1 MKIEYELTKK
11 EYEKIVRKVN
21 SKYDNIYII
30 FASILYLIVVRD
42 LILDNIKVVF
52 LLYIGMFALIYA
64 LLKIANLVVSKI
76 FVPINEKKGLVK
88 YGNCTLKTTTEKI
101 IQESSD
107 NKLEIYYK
115 DIVKTSN
122 DGKYYLVYTKNII
135 LILSQSLCTE
145 EEYEKF
151 VNIVEENKPK
161 KEKKK

>member
-1 MKIEYELTKK
+1 M
-11 EYEKIVRKVN
+11 
-21 SKYDNIYII
+21 
-30 FASILYLIVVRD
+30 IVVRD

-64 LLKIANLVVSKI
+64 LLKIANLVISKI
-76 FVPINEKKGLVK
+76 FAPINEKKGLVK
-88 YGNCTLKTTTEKI
+88 YGNCTLKTTQEKI

-122 DGKYYLVYTKNII
+122 YGKYYLIYTKNII

>member
-1 MKIEYELTKK
+1 M
-11 EYEKIVRKVN
+11 
-21 SKYDNIYII
+21 
-30 FASILYLIVVRD
+30 IVVRD

-64 LLKIANLVVSKI
+64 LLKIANLVISKI
-76 FVPINEKKGLVK
+76 FAPINEKKGLVK
-88 YGNCTLKTTTEKI
+88 YGNCTLKTTKEKI

-122 DGKYYLVYTKNII
+122 DGKYYLIYTKNII

>member
-64 LLKIANLVVSKI
+64 LLKIANLVISKI
-76 FVPINEKKGLVK
+76 FAPIN
-88 YGNCTLKTTTEKI
+88 
-101 IQESSD
+101 
-107 NKLEIYYK
+107 
-115 DIVKTSN
+115 
-122 DGKYYLVYTKNII
+122 
-135 LILSQSLCTE
+135 
-145 EEYEKF
+145 
-151 VNIVEENKPK
+151 
-161 KEKKK
+161 

>member
-1 MKIEYELTKK
+1 MKIDYELTKK

-52 LLYIGMFALIYA
+52 LLYIGMFAFIYA
-64 LLKIANLVVSKI
+64 LLKIANLVISKM
-76 FVPINEKKGLVK
+76 FAPINEKKGLVK
-88 YGNCTLKTTTEKI
+88 YGNCTLKTTKEKI

-122 DGKYYLVYTKNII
+122 DGKYYLIYTKNII

>member
-1 MKIEYELTKK
+1 
-11 EYEKIVRKVN
+11 
-21 SKYDNIYII
+21 
-30 FASILYLIVVRD
+30 
-42 LILDNIKVVF
+42 
-52 LLYIGMFALIYA
+52 MFALIYA

-161 KEKKK
+161 KDSKKRK

>member
-64 LLKIANLVVSKI
+64 ILKIANLVISKI
-76 FVPINEKKGLVK
+76 FAPINEKKGLVK
-88 YGNCTLKTTTEKI
+88 YGNCTLKTTKEKI

-115 DIVKTSN
+115 YIVKTAN
-122 DGKYYLVYTKNII
+122 DGKYYLIYTKNII

>member
-1 MKIEYELTKK
+1 MDY
-11 EYEKIVRKVN
+11 
-21 SKYDNIYII
+21 
-30 FASILYLIVVRD
+30 
-42 LILDNIKVVF
+42 IKVVF

-64 LLKIANLVVSKI
+64 LLKIANLVISKI
-76 FVPINEKKGLVK
+76 FAPINEKKGLVK
-88 YGNCTLKTTTEKI
+88 YGNCTLKTTKEKI

-122 DGKYYLVYTKNII
+122 DGKYYLIYTKNII

>member
-64 LLKIANLVVSKI
+64 LLKIANLVISKI
-76 FVPINEKKGLVK
+76 FAPINEKKGLVK
-88 YGNCTLKTTTEKI
+88 YGNCTLKTTKEKI

-115 DIVKTSN
+115 DILKTSN
-122 DGKYYLVYTKNII
+122 DGKYYLIYTKNII

>member
-64 LLKIANLVVSKI
+64 LLKIANLVAA
-76 FVPINEKKGLVK
+76 
-88 YGNCTLKTTTEKI
+88 
-101 IQESSD
+101 
-107 NKLEIYYK
+107 IYL
-115 DIVKTSN
+115 
-122 DGKYYLVYTKNII
+122 GA
-135 LILSQSLCTE
+135 SL
-145 EEYEKF
+145 
-151 VNIVEENKPK
+151 
-161 KEKKK
+161 